1 MNRSLVIIVSA
12 TVLAA
17 AAGGAFITTSRM
29 QPPANAGSTALGD
42 WTCEMHPQ
50 IHSDKPGACPI
61 CTMDLHVG
69 KPGASADPHAGHRH
83 AVTADPH
90 AGHNHAEAAV
100 SDPAKTGEATAIS
113 PGTPEQDHSGHG
125 AVTKAAPPTAGDI
138 AFWTCPMHPSVR
150 MPSPGIGCPICKMD
164 LVAVTKQELASGIV
178 RMDPTRRQALGVRTS
193 EVKKQTM
200 TTTLRASGVVAWD
213 ETRLVDVAPR
223 SGGWIRTLS
232 ANTPGQAVIAGTTL
246 FTLSSPELTQ
256 AQVEWLTVAGDTDLR
271 VSARAK
277 LVRLGFPE
285 SSFAALEQ
293 SSKPLDEVPIAAP
306 ISGVLIDKP
315 VVVGSRIEAGMRVLR
330 LADAA
335 QVWIDAALPA
345 DDLALITTGTK
356 AEIALAN
363 GGTLTA
369 TVAAVIPWID
379 DATRTGRVRLV
390 AANPDGQL
398 RPGTY
403 ATVTMTIA
411 LGERLAVPEDAV
423 VRGGE
428 KQVVFVDLGDG
439 RWQPVRIVPGVRAGG
454 LVELREGPAAG
465 AKVANSGVFLIAS
478 ESRLKSGMDKW

>member
-1 MNRSLVIIVSA
+1 MNRPLLIIVSI

-17 AAGGAFITTSRM
+17 AAGGAYVVTMRMRHPTS
-29 QPPANAGSTALGD
+29 AGSAALSD
-42 WTCEMHPQ
+42 WTCEMHPTV
-50 IHSDKPGACPI
+50 HSDKPGSCPL
-61 CTMDLHVG
+61 CKMDLHQA
-69 KPGASADPHAGHRH
+69 KPGAVSDPHAGHDHAAHGDTAKADPHAGHQP
-83 AVTADPH
+83 V
-90 AGHNHAEAAV
+90 V
-100 SDPAKTGEATAIS
+100 
-113 PGTPEQDHSGHG
+113 
-125 AVTKAAPPTAGDI
+125 KAAPPSAGDI

-193 EVKKQTM
+193 EVKQQAM
-200 TTTLRASGVVAWD
+200 TAMLRASGVVAWD

-223 SGGWIRTLS
+223 SSGWIRTLS
-232 ANTPGQAVIAGTTL
+232 ANTPGQAITTGATL
-246 FTLSSPELTQ
+246 FTLSSPDLTQ
-256 AQVEWLTVAGDTDLR
+256 AQAEWLAVAGDADLR

-277 LVRLGFPE
+277 LIRLGFPE
-285 SSFAALEQ
+285 ASFAVLEQ
-293 SSKPLDEVPIAAP
+293 TGKPLDEVPFTAP

-315 VVVGSRIEAGMRVLR
+315 VVVGTRVEAGMRVLR
-330 LADAA
+330 LADAT
-335 QVWIDAALPA
+335 QVWIEAALPA
-345 DDLALITTGTK
+345 DDLALIATGTK

-363 GGTLTA
+363 GGTFTA

-379 DATRTGRVRLV
+379 DNTRTGRVRLV
-390 AANPDGQL
+390 AANPDGHL

-403 ATVTMTIA
+403 ATVTMTIV

-465 AKVANSGVFLIAS
+465 AKVANGGVFLIAS
-478 ESRLKSGMDKW
+478 ESRLKSGLDKW

>member
-1 MNRSLVIIVSA
+1 MNRSLVVIVSV
-12 TVLAA
+12 TVLAAA
-17 AAGGAFITTSRM
+17 AAGGAFVATSRM
-29 QPPANAGSTALGD
+29 PHPASAGSTALSD

-61 CTMDLHVG
+61 CKMDLSQP
-69 KPGASADPHAGHRH
+69 KAGAAADPHAGHDH
-83 AVTADPH
+83 AAHGDATKADPH
-90 AGHNHAEAAV
+90 AEPQQAV
-100 SDPAKTGEATAIS
+100 
-113 PGTPEQDHSGHG
+113 
-125 AVTKAAPPTAGDI
+125 KAAPPAAGDL

-178 RMDPTRRQALGVRTS
+178 RMDPARRQALGVRTT
-193 EVKKQTM
+193 EVKLQAM
-200 TTTLRASGVVAWD
+200 TATLRASGVVTWD
-213 ETRLVDVAPR
+213 ESRLVDVAPR

-232 ANTPGQAVIAGTTL
+232 ANTPGQVITAGATL
-246 FTLSSPELTQ
+246 FTLYSPDLIQ
-256 AQVEWLTVAGDTDLR
+256 AQAEWLTVAGDADLR

-285 SSFAALEQ
+285 SSFAVLEQ
-293 SSKPLDEVPIAAP
+293 TGKPLDEVPITAP
-306 ISGVLIDKP
+306 ISGILIDKP
-315 VVVGSRIEAGMRVLR
+315 VVIGSRTEAGMRALR
-330 LADAA
+330 LADAT
-335 QVWIDAALPA
+335 QVWIEAALPA
-345 DDLALITTGTK
+345 NDLALITTGAK
-356 AEIALAN
+356 ADIALAN
-363 GGTLTA
+363 GGTLNA

-379 DATRTGRVRLV
+379 DTTRTGRVRLG

-403 ATVTMTIA
+403 ATVTITLP
-411 LGERLAVPEDAV
+411 LGDRLAVPEDSV

-465 AKVANSGVFLIAS
+465 AKVANGGVFLIAS
-478 ESRLKSGMDKW
+478 ESRLKSGLDKW

>member
-1 MNRSLVIIVSA
+1 MNRPLLVLVSITA
-12 TVLAA
+12 LAA
-17 AAGGAFITTSRM
+17 AAGGAIVATSRM
-29 QPPANAGSTALGD
+29 QRQASAGSTALGD
-42 WTCEMHPQ
+42 WTCEMHPTV
-50 IHSDKPGACPI
+50 HSDKPGSCPV
-61 CTMDLHVG
+61 CKMDLHQV
-69 KPGASADPHAGHRH
+69 KPGAAGDPHAGHDH
-83 AVTADPH
+83 AAHTDVTKVDPH
-90 AGHNHAEAAV
+90 AGHQQ
-100 SDPAKTGEATAIS
+100 AI
-113 PGTPEQDHSGHG
+113 
-125 AVTKAAPPTAGDI
+125 KAAPPSAGDI

-193 EVKKQTM
+193 EVKKQAM
-200 TTTLRASGVVAWD
+200 TATLRASGVVAWD

-232 ANTPGQAVIAGTTL
+232 ANTPGQAITAGATL
-246 FTLSSPELTQ
+246 FTLSSPDLAQ
-256 AQVEWLTVAGDTDLR
+256 AQAEWLAVAGDADLR

-285 SSFAALEQ
+285 ASFAILEQ
-293 SSKPLDEVPIAAP
+293 TGKPLDEVPFTAP

-315 VVVGSRIEAGMRVLR
+315 VVAGSRVEAGMRVLR
-330 LADAA
+330 LADAS
-335 QVWIDAALPA
+335 QVWIEAALPT
-345 DDLALITTGTK
+345 DELALITAGAK
-356 AEIALAN
+356 ADIALAN
-363 GGTLTA
+363 GGMLSA

-398 RPGTY
+398 RPGTW
-403 ATVTMTIA
+403 ATVTMTVT

-465 AKVANSGVFLIAS
+465 AKVANGGVFLIAS
-478 ESRLKSGMDKW
+478 ESRLKSGLDKW